1 MTGISLTY
9 TFRSIILRFET
20 SEDYGWK
27 DSYKKVLLFDR
38 ENSILYGHHFL
49 RPRKIISLTSV
60 RSREAITIK
69 SYIFCSL
76 FFYKTEYQG
85 FVIIIS

>member
-1 MTGISLTY
+1 MTGISLAYTY
-9 TFRSIILRFET
+9 RSIILRFET
-20 SEDYGWK
+20 IEDYGWK

-49 RPRKIISLTSV
+49 KPRKIISLTSV

-69 SYIFCSL
+69 SYIYFAVY
-76 FFYKTEYQG
+76 FFIKPNIRG
-85 FVIIIS
+85 LLL